1 MLPRHGNIWTVW
13 GAEIFWREEHHR
25 SNETNLRNPRYPPT
39 NSKLQLKETR
49 SLIFGVWLSYISSQ
63 CNVVHKSRMIV
74 RTKYNQGICPAAQ
87 RQKDSVKNLTTVPWG
102 DHFQQSGNKEVLLE
116 KYWRSTQC
124 SMNKGRDP
132 RKKTSFLLGIP
143 QKYNIYNK
151 VHSKYRCE
159 VHLVGYDA

>member
-13 GAEIFWREEHHR
+13 GAEIFWWGELHR

-74 RTKYNQGICPAAQ
+74 RTKYNQGICPAALLYFSIIRRWHPVFWVNPNNPVLLTKLEKAAFSSFLMKDPKTKGQ
-87 RQKDSVKNLTTVPWG
+87 REESNNCPMGRSFPAKWKRRSTAGKV
-102 DHFQQSGNKEVLLE
+102 LE
-116 KYWRSTQC
+116 KYTVQ
-124 SMNKGRDP
+124 
-132 RKKTSFLLGIP
+132 
-143 QKYNIYNK
+143 Y
-151 VHSKYRCE
+151 E
-159 VHLVGYDA
+159 